1 MQRDF
6 CESTNNQG
14 EEVLHLPVIVEAAES
29 SPQAAASACYQIRKF
44 LGKDY
49 YKTSHVQYNAVMLFR
64 ILSQNPGHS
73 FTRNID
79 DKFVSTVY
87 SLLKESKDPSV
98 QQIMR
103 DTLDGM
109 ERAPHGDPGS
119 QQMVNMWR
127 NMKGPG
133 ARLSRSP
140 APPAGGQVPQIQQP
154 PSHDERVFNR
164 HQLPPPQELASRL
177 EESRNTSKIL
187 MQLVQSTPT
196 EEVLSSDLLKEF
208 AERCQA
214 AQRSIQG
221 YINCDSPPPDDDT
234 LQTLIEVNEQLS
246 LSLSRYQR
254 GVLSAR
260 RAMGGVSSGTSP
272 NPEEQAQR
280 AASFPLS
287 QATSQPEPRQQAF
300 SPYGP
305 AELSPIAHSNSMP
318 LSAMHPPP
326 VPPPKLINRV
336 PVAQPSDPFAD
347 PAEQSHVHSQP
358 PPQRPGTYFTN
369 GVTQSY
375 MGRQASAANGLTM
388 HGADISE
395 EDEPVHEIDSHSR
408 VDRFRGPS
416 NLNTSNANGYA
427 VNRSVADDDDDD
439 LYTATPVQER
449 HNLRIRDV

>member
-1 MQRDF
+1 
-6 CESTNNQG
+6 
-14 EEVLHLPVIVEAAES
+14 VEAAES

-87 SLLKESKDPSV
+87 ALLKDSKDPSV
-98 QQIMR
+98 QQLMR
-103 DTLDGM
+103 ETLDSM
-109 ERAPHGDPGS
+109 ERGPHSDPGP
-119 QQMVNMWR
+119 QQMVSMWR
-127 NMKGPG
+127 NMKGHSARISGPPG
-133 ARLSRSP
+133 
-140 APPAGGQVPQIQQP
+140 PPVGQAQQTPQR
-154 PSHDERVFNR
+154 PSHDERVFQR
-164 HQLPPPQELASRL
+164 HQLPAPQELASRL

-196 EEVLSSDLLKEF
+196 EEVLGSDLLKEF

-260 RAMGGVSSGTSP
+260 RAMGGVSAGTSP

-280 AASFPLS
+280 AASIPLT
-287 QATSQPEPRQQAF
+287 QATSQPAPLQPGF
-300 SPYGP
+300 YPYGP
-305 AELSPIAHSNSMP
+305 AEISPIAHSNSMP
-318 LSAMHPPP
+318 LSSMHPPP
-326 VPPPKLINRV
+326 VPPPKLVNRV
-336 PVAQPSDPFAD
+336 PVAQPSEPVRNAYQPSDPFAD
-347 PAEQSHVHSQP
+347 PAEQSHIYSQP
-358 PPQRPGTYFTN
+358 PPQRPGTYFVN
-369 GVTQSY
+369 GATQSY

-388 HGADISE
+388 HGADIEE
-395 EDEPVHEIDSHSR
+395 EDEPVHEIDSHSQ
-408 VDRFRGPS
+408 VDRARGPN
-416 NLNTSNANGYA
+416 NLNTSKANGYA
-427 VNRSVADDDDDD
+427 VNRGVGDEDNDS
-439 LYTATPVQER
+439 LYTASPVQER
-449 HNLRIRDV
+449 NRFRIRDV